1 MASKQ
6 QDDAQK
12 KNAQDVKAIQ
22 GTPYDELPVLPETV
36 RNQETLQWFYRSVV
50 DNFTC
55 LNGRKSPLYLRRS
68 EHGLAI
74 RIGNAWKVYR
84 RGEQIEFWRDAMAVF
99 PELAESNWS
108 TDRTNKIWQ
117 YFQIYVP
124 EIEFDNRR
132 YFEMANCILDGY
144 SGELNFDEERFLNH
158 PTTRSSHLSY
168 KPEAEPSVAWKQWY
182 ETMDE
187 NQQKVRDW
195 SVGSAIIGN
204 HGLLFTFGQSRTGKS
219 TLAEGLAE
227 VLGSGAS
234 VFSLSRNWGRF
245 YTQHMDNTTYLYDAD
260 AKGSKNQNNDNYG
273 TLHLMASGDPIQ
285 VEVKGSDIYQTTNYG
300 FIEVI
305 SNAPTTLSFEQSLV
319 DRVRFCLYT
328 YIDPRADGGQMKRM
342 ILADKQ
348 AWLNYAVGCA
358 IKLAKGEVT
367 RPAIDKYQMYGWV
380 LWLQEANTYGKMC
393 VEQGRVLTY
402 SEYRFAYEG
411 AQRFMLTKE
420 TIEEMRSGFAELS
433 RQYGGDFLRINWAE
447 YGENL
452 KDKYYG
458 TGKETPKLF

>member
-1 MASKQ
+1 MNKDEQKQ
-6 QDDAQK
+6 
-12 KNAQDVKAIQ
+12 KNLEDIKAIKN
-22 GTPYDELPVLPETV
+22 TPSDELPVMPETV
-36 RNQETLQWFYRSVV
+36 RNQDTLQWFYRAVA
-50 DNFTC
+50 DNFSC

-74 RIGNAWKVYR
+74 RVGNQWKRYR
-84 RGEQIEFWRDAMAVF
+84 RGEQIEFWRDAMAAY

-108 TDRTNKIWQ
+108 TKRNQALWD
-117 YFQIYVP
+117 YFQIYAT
-124 EIEFDNRR
+124 EIEFDSRR
-132 YFEMANCILDGY
+132 YFEMENCILDGY
-144 SGELNFDEERFLNH
+144 TGELNSDEERFLVH
-158 PTTRSSHLSY
+158 PTTRSSRLKYDPTH
-168 KPEAEPSVAWKQWY
+168 KPSVAWNKWY
-182 ETMDE
+182 ETMDAH
-187 NQQKVRDW
+187 QQKVRDW

-227 VLGSGAS
+227 VLGSGAQ

-245 YTQHMDNTTYLYDAD
+245 YTQHLDNTTYLYDAD
-260 AKGSKNQNNDNYG
+260 AKGAKNQNNENYG

-285 VEVKGSDIYQTTNYG
+285 VEVKGSEIYQTTNYG

-305 SNAPTTLSFEQSLV
+305 SNSPTTLSFEQSLV

-328 YIDPRADGGQMKRM
+328 YIEPRADGGQMKRL

-348 AWLNYAVGCA
+348 AWLNYAVDCA

-367 RPAIDKYQMYGWV
+367 RPEIDEYQMYGWV

-393 VEQGRVLTY
+393 VEEGRVLTY
-402 SEYRFAYEG
+402 SEYKFAYEG

-420 TIEEMRSGFAELS
+420 TIEEMRSGFNELK
-433 RQYGGDFLRINWAE
+433 RQFGQDFLSKDWKT

-452 KDKYYG
+452 NGRYYG
-458 TGKETPKLF
+458 RIQETAKLL

>member
-1 MASKQ
+1 MADYQ
-6 QDDAQK
+6 EEQK
-12 KNAQDVKAIQ
+12 KKHAADIEAIRT
-22 GTPYDELPVLPETV
+22 TPNDELPVMPETV
-36 RNQETLQWFYRSVV
+36 RNGDTLQWFYRSVA

-74 RIGNAWKVYR
+74 RIGNTWKVYR

-108 TDRTNKIWQ
+108 TKRQNDLWA
-117 YFQIYVP
+117 YFLVYAP
-124 EIEFDNRR
+124 EIGFDNRR

-144 SGELNFDEERFLNH
+144 TGELNSDDERFLEN
-158 PTTRSSHLSY
+158 PTTRASKLKYDPTH
-168 KPEAEPSVAWKQWY
+168 KPSVAWQKWY
-182 ETMDE
+182 DTMDE

-227 VLGSGAS
+227 VLGSGAH
-234 VFSLSRNWGRF
+234 VFSLSRSWGRF
-245 YTQHMDNTTYLYDAD
+245 YTQNMDNTTYLYDAD
-260 AKGSKNQNNDNYG
+260 AKGAKNQNNENYG

-285 VEVKGSDIYQTTNYG
+285 VEVKGSEIYQTTNYG
-300 FIEVI
+300 FIEII
-305 SNAPTTLSFEQSLV
+305 SNAPTTISFEQSLV

-348 AWLNYAVGCA
+348 AWLNYAITCA
-358 IKLAKGEVT
+358 IKLAKGDVT

-380 LWLQEANTYGKMC
+380 LWLQEANSYGKMC
-393 VEQGRVLTY
+393 VEEGRVLTY
-402 SEYRFAYEG
+402 SEYKFAYDR

-420 TIEEMRSGFAELS
+420 TIEEMRSGFNELS
-433 RQYGGDFLRINWAE
+433 RQYGGDFLKTNWKE

-458 TGKETPKLF
+458 TGEETPKLF

>member
-1 MASKQ
+1 MATQ
-6 QDDAQK
+6 EEQAK
-12 KNAQDVKAIQ
+12 KNAADIQAIKN
-22 GTPYDELPVLPETV
+22 TPNDELPVMPETV
-36 RNQETLQWFYRSVV
+36 RNQDTLQWFYRSVT

-55 LNGRKSPLYLRRS
+55 LNGRQSPLYLRRS

-74 RIGNAWKVYR
+74 RVGNQWKVYR
-84 RGEQIEFWRDAMAVF
+84 RNENIEFWRDAMAAF

-108 TDRTNKIWQ
+108 TDRTQKLWQ
-117 YFQIYVP
+117 YFQVYAP

-144 SGELNFDEERFLNH
+144 TGELNTNDERFLEN
-158 PTTRSSHLSY
+158 PTTRASHLKY
-168 KPEAEPSVAWKQWY
+168 EPQIEPSIAWQQWY
-182 ETMDE
+182 DSMDSY
-187 NQQKVRDW
+187 QKKVRDW
-195 SVGSAIIGN
+195 SVGSAITGQ

-227 VLGSGAS
+227 VLGSGAG

-260 AKGSKNQNNDNYG
+260 AKGAKNQNNENYG

-285 VEVKGSDIYQTTNYG
+285 VEVKGSEIYQTTNYG

-328 YIDPRADGGQMKRM
+328 YIDPRSDGGQMKRM

-358 IKLAKGEVT
+358 IKLAKGEVS

-393 VEQGRVLTY
+393 VEEGRVLSYT
-402 SEYRFAYEG
+402 EYKQVYEG
-411 AQRFMLTKE
+411 ANRYQLTRE
-420 TIEEMRSGFAELS
+420 TIEEMRSGFAELQ
-433 RQYGGDFLRINWAE
+433 RQYGGDFLRENWAE
-447 YGENL
+447 YGEKL
-452 KDKYYG
+452 KEKYY
-458 TGKETPKLF
+458 EAPKLL

>member
-1 MASKQ
+1 MPSPESA
-6 QDDAQK
+6 AK
-12 KNAQDVKAIQ
+12 KNAADIEAIKK
-22 GTPYDELPVLPETV
+22 TPNDELPVMPETV
-36 RNQETLQWFYRSVV
+36 RNQDTLQWFYRAIA

-84 RGEQIEFWRDAMAVF
+84 RGEQIEFWRDAMASYS
-99 PELAESNWS
+99 ELADSNWS
-108 TDRTNKIWQ
+108 TKRTQALWD
-117 YFQIYVP
+117 YFQVYAP
-124 EIEFDNRR
+124 EISFDNRR
-132 YFEMANCILDGY
+132 YFEMGNCILDGLT
-144 SGELNFDEERFLNH
+144 GELNDTPERFLTC
-158 PTTRSSHLSY
+158 PTTRASTLDY
-168 KPEAEPSVAWKQWY
+168 DPKYQPSVAWNQWY
-182 ETMDE
+182 DTMDE
-187 NQQKVRDW
+187 HQQKVRDW
-195 SVGSAIIGN
+195 SVGSAIIGE

-219 TLAEGLAE
+219 TLAEGLAG
-227 VLGSGAS
+227 VLGSGAG

-260 AKGSKNQNNDNYG
+260 AKGAKNQNNENYG

-285 VEVKGSDIYQTTNYG
+285 VEVKGSEIYQTTNYG

-328 YIDPRADGGQMKRM
+328 YIEPRADGGLMKRM
-342 ILADKQ
+342 ILADRQ

-358 IKLAKGEVT
+358 IKLAKGEVK
-367 RPAIDKYQMYGWV
+367 RPPIDEYQMYGWV
-380 LWLQEANTYGKMC
+380 LWLQEANSYGKMC

-402 SEYRFAYEG
+402 SEYKFAYEG
-411 AQRFMLTKE
+411 ASRFTLTKE
-420 TIEEMRSGFAELS
+420 TIEEMRAGFNELT
-433 RQYGGDFLRINWAE
+433 RQFGQNFLSINWAE
-447 YGENL
+447 YGEKL

-458 TGKETPKLF
+458 TNQEAPKLF

>member
-1 MASKQ
+1 MPSSEEQ
-6 QDDAQK
+6 QK
-12 KNAQDVKAIQ
+12 KNAEAIKAIKN
-22 GTPYDELPVLPETV
+22 TPNDELPVMPETV
-36 RNQETLQWFYRSVV
+36 RNGDTLQWFYRSVI

-74 RIGNAWKVYR
+74 RIGQVWRVYR
-84 RGEQIEFWRDAMAVF
+84 RSEQIEFWRDAMAAYR
-99 PELAESNWS
+99 ELAESNWS
-108 TDRTNKIWQ
+108 TKRARDLWD
-117 YFQIYVP
+117 YFQVYAP
-124 EIEFDNRR
+124 QIEFDNRR
-132 YFEMANCILDGY
+132 YFEMGNCILDGLT
-144 SGELNFDEERFLNH
+144 GELNKEDDRFLKN
-158 PTTRSSHLSY
+158 PTTRASLLDY
-168 KPEAEPSVAWKQWY
+168 KQDYAPSVAWNKWY

-187 NQQKVRDW
+187 YQQKVRDW
-195 SVGSAIIGN
+195 SVGSAIVGN

-227 VLGSGAS
+227 VLGSGAG

-260 AKGSKNQNNDNYG
+260 AKGAKNQNNENYG

-285 VEVKGSDIYQTTNYG
+285 VEVKGSEIYQTTNYG

-305 SNAPTTLSFEQSLV
+305 SNSPTTLSFEQSLV

-328 YIDPRADGGQMKRM
+328 YINPRADGGEMKRM

-358 IKLAKGEVT
+358 IKLARGEVQ

-380 LWLQEANTYGKMC
+380 LWLQEANSYGKMC
-393 VEQGRVLTY
+393 VEEGRVLTY
-402 SEYRFAYEG
+402 QEYKFAYEG
-411 AQRFMLTKE
+411 ASRFTLTKE
-420 TIEEMRSGFAELS
+420 TTEEMRAGFGELS
-433 RQYGGDFLRINWAE
+433 RQFGENFLAYDWEA
-447 YGENL
+447 YGEQL
-452 KDKYYG
+452 KKDYYN
-458 TGKETPKLF
+458 EEAPKLF

>member
-1 MASKQ
+1 MANAEEIK
-6 QDDAQK
+6 K
-12 KNAQDVKAIQ
+12 KNAEDIKAITE
-22 GTPYDELPVLPETV
+22 TPNDELPVMPETV
-36 RNQETLQWFYRSVV
+36 KNGDTLQWFYRAVI
-50 DNFTC
+50 DNFSC

-68 EHGLAI
+68 EHGLCI
-74 RIGNAWKVYR
+74 RVGNMWKQYR
-84 RGEQIEFWRDAMAVF
+84 RGEQAEFWRDAMAAY
-99 PELAESNWS
+99 PELKESNWS
-108 TDRTNKIWQ
+108 TKRAQALWD
-117 YFQIYVP
+117 YFYIYTP

-132 YFEMANCILDGY
+132 YFEMKNCILDGY
-144 SGELNFDEERFLNH
+144 TGELDTSEERFLKN
-158 PTTRSSHLSY
+158 PTTRASALDY
-168 KPEAEPSVAWKQWY
+168 QPEYTPSPAWQQWY

-187 NQQKVRDW
+187 HQQKVRDW
-195 SVGSAIIGN
+195 SVGSALIGN

-227 VLGSGAS
+227 VLGSGAG

-245 YTQHMDNTTYLYDAD
+245 YTQHMDNTTYLFDAD
-260 AKGSKNQNNDNYG
+260 AKGAKNQNNENYG

-285 VEVKGSDIYQTTNYG
+285 VEVKGGDIYQTTNYG

-328 YIDPRADGGQMKRM
+328 YISPRADGGQMKRL

-358 IKLAKGEVT
+358 IKLAKNEVS
-367 RPAIDKYQMYGWV
+367 RPPIDDYQMYGWV

-393 VEQGRVLTY
+393 VEEGRVLTY
-402 SEYRFAYEG
+402 SEYKYAYEG

-420 TIEEMRSGFAELS
+420 TVEEMRAGFNELT
-433 RQYGGDFLRINWAE
+433 RQFGKDFLSIDWAA
-447 YGENL
+447 YGEKL

>member
-1 MASKQ
+1 MAD
-6 QDDAQK
+6 QDEIKK
-12 KNAQDVKAIQ
+12 KNAEDIKAIQ
-22 GTPYDELPVLPETV
+22 NTPNDELPVMPETV
-36 RNQETLQWFYRSVV
+36 RNQDTLQWFYRAVA
-50 DNFTC
+50 DNFSC

-74 RIGNAWKVYR
+74 RVGNQWKQYR
-84 RGEQIEFWRDAMAVF
+84 RGEQIEFWRDAMAAF

-108 TDRTNKIWQ
+108 TKRNLALWD
-117 YFQIYVP
+117 YFQVYAR
-124 EIEFDNRR
+124 EISFDNRR
-132 YFEMANCILDGY
+132 YFEMENCILDGY
-144 SGELNFDEERFLNH
+144 TGELNSDEERFLDN
-158 PTTRSSHLSY
+158 PTTRASRLKY
-168 KPEAEPSVAWKQWY
+168 KPDYEPSVAWNKWY

-187 NQQKVRDW
+187 HQQKVRDW

-227 VLGSGAS
+227 VLGSGAG

-285 VEVKGSDIYQTTNYG
+285 VEVKGSEIYQTTNYG

-328 YIDPRADGGQMKRM
+328 YIEPRADGGQMKRM

-348 AWLNYAVGCA
+348 AWLNYAVNCA

-367 RPAIDKYQMYGWV
+367 RPEIDEYQMYGWV

-393 VEQGRVLTY
+393 VEEGRVLTY
-402 SEYRFAYEG
+402 SEYKFAYEG

-420 TIEEMRSGFAELS
+420 TIEEMRSGFNELS
-433 RQYGGDFLRINWAE
+433 RQFGENFLGKDWKA
-447 YGENL
+447 YGEKL
-452 KDKYYG
+452 KGRYYG
-458 TGKETPKLF
+458 TIQEATKLF

>member
-1 MASKQ
+1 MPSQEA
-6 QDDAQK
+6 AEK
-12 KNAQDVKAIQ
+12 KNAADLKAIQ
-22 GTPYDELPVLPETV
+22 ATPADELPVLPETV
-36 RNQETLQWFYRSVV
+36 RNQETLQWFYRAVIE
-50 DNFTC
+50 NFTC
-55 LNGRKSPLYLRRS
+55 MGGRKSPLYLRRT

-74 RIGNAWKVYR
+74 RVGNAWRVYR
-84 RGEQIEFWRDAMAVF
+84 RGESVNFWRDAMASYR
-99 PELAESNWS
+99 ELRESNWS
-108 TDRTNKIWQ
+108 TKRQQALWD
-117 YFQIYVP
+117 YFQAYAP

-132 YFEMANCILDGY
+132 YFEMHNCVLDGY
-144 SGELNFDEERFLNH
+144 TGELNYEEERFLAH
-158 PTTRSSHLSY
+158 PTTRSSKLDY
-168 KPEAEPSVAWKQWY
+168 LPDYTPGAAWQAWY

-227 VLGSGAS
+227 VLGSGAG

-245 YTQHMDNTTYLYDAD
+245 YTQHLDNTTYLFDAD
-260 AKGSKNQNNDNYG
+260 AKGAKNQNNENYG

-285 VEVKGSDIYQTTNYG
+285 VEMKGAEIYQTTNYG
-300 FIEVI
+300 FIEII
-305 SNAPTTLSFEQSLV
+305 SNAPTTLNFEQSLV

-328 YIDPRADGGQMKRM
+328 YIEPRADGGQMKRM

-348 AWLNYAVGCA
+348 AWLNYAINCA
-358 IKLAKGEVT
+358 IKLAKGETT
-367 RPAIDKYQMYGWV
+367 RPPIDKYQMYGWV

-393 VEQGRVLTY
+393 IEEGRVLTY
-402 SEYRFAYEG
+402 QEYKYSYEG
-411 AQRFMLTKE
+411 ATRFMLTKE
-420 TIEEMRSGFAELS
+420 TVEEMKAGFAELE
-433 RQYGGDFLRINWAE
+433 RQYGEDPLKTDWTA

-452 KDKYYG
+452 KEKYYG